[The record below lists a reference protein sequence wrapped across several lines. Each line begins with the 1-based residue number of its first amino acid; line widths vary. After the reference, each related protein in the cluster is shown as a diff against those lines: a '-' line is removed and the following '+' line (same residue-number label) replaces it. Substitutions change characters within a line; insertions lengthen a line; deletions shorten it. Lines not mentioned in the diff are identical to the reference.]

1 MATFKRPDTHQLNRE
16 DRTEMM
22 RSVLQTIL
30 AAIALTAASTA
41 LAAEAAPDAEFLFVG
56 SYHMG
61 NPGQDVHNMQA
72 DDVTSERRQGEIRE
86 VARMLEAYKPTK
98 VMVEVDTAKQGELQ
112 QRFDQSC
119 GGSRALTRNEVE
131 QLGFRIA
138 CDLRL
143 AGVIAV
149 DWNDLGPI
157 RDEDSINYLKAVE
170 RHGQQQT
177 YQGHLAIGA
186 ATNAQ
191 DQRTLEQGTVLDM
204 LERLNSPTWLEANG
218 RAYYRI
224 GMLGTPQDPIGANWV
239 QLWYGRNLMIF
250 NNIARRTEPGDRIL
264 VIYGAGHGNHLR
276 QLAADSGVYRVH
288 DPLAW
293 LSGDPADS
301 TTHTSSRSLP

>member
-1 MATFKRPDTHQLNRE
+1 
-16 DRTEMM
+16 MM
-22 RSVLQTIL
+22 RPAIQTMFVAIL
-30 AAIALTAASTA
+30 LMTASSAF
-41 LAAEAAPDAEFLFVG
+41 AAETTPHAEFLFVG

-61 NPGQDVHNMQA
+61 NPGRDVHNMQA
-72 DDVTSERRQGEIRE
+72 DDVTSERRQREIRE
-86 VARMLEAYKPTK
+86 VAGLLEAYKPTK
-98 VMVEVDTAKQGELQ
+98 VMVEVEPSRQSELQ

-138 CDLRL
+138 CDMGL

-157 RDEDSINYLKAVE
+157 KDEDSVNYLKAVE

-177 YQGHLAIGA
+177 YQEHLAIGE
-186 ATNAQ
+186 ATNTQ
-191 DQRTLEQGTVLDM
+191 DQRTLEQGSVLEM
-204 LERLNSPTWLEANG
+204 LKRLNSPSWLEANG
-218 RAYYRI
+218 RAYHRI

-250 NNIARRTEPGDRIL
+250 NNVAHRTEPGDRIL
-264 VIYGAGHGNHLR
+264 VLYGAGHGNHLR
-276 QLAADSGVYRVH
+276 QLAADSGIYRVH

-293 LSGDPADS
+293 LSGHPVDRA
-301 TTHTSSRSLP
+301 THTSSRSLP